1 MGLKQVT
8 DSDFEEQVLNSPQ
21 PVLVDFWAAWCG
33 PCQMIAPVVEQ
44 VAEEFKDAL
53 RVVKLDVDTN
63 QRSATSYGV
72 QSIPTLLIFKDGKE
86 VKRLVGFMPKDRLS
100 GEVSRII
107 GGVPA
112 SA

>member
-86 VKRLVGFMPKDRLS
+86 VKRLVGFIPKDRLS